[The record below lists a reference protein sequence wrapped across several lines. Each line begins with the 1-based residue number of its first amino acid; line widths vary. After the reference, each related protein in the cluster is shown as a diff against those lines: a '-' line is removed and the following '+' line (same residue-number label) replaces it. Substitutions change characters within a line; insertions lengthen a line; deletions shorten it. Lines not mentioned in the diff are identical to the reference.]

1 MKKFSVNSRKVRYG
15 GVTVAL
21 TALIIAVVVML
32 NVIFSML
39 SQRFLWYIDMT
50 PELLYTISDECI
62 DLIRN
67 GDDEFDTESPIEMV
81 DKIRAENKAYNAANS
96 LTAESKDYRNE
107 NVSINIIFCD
117 DIDVIQSNAMQRY
130 VYNSALEL
138 QKEFPDYINI
148 TNYNVIKNPS
158 AVSKY
163 KTTTNT
169 SIPSSSVIIEFGS
182 EFRVY
187 GITNFYTY
195 DSSSSSSEP
204 WAYDIEK
211 KFAAAILAVTRADSP
226 LACITNNHG
235 ESFLDYGLVN
245 TLVDAGYQI
254 EQLDL
259 STGDIPEDCRL
270 IVIYNPKSDFL
281 IKDGVSDIDE
291 INKLDA
297 FLDGTNSMM
306 VFMSPDSPVLPNLE
320 TYLEEWGI
328 SFDRYTDD
336 AGSKYPYMVKDSSQS
351 LTTDGFTIISEY
363 ASTAGPVS
371 SVTKDMR
378 SVPYPKNVIFSNAM
392 SISYSEVF
400 EPSHYTDTSDSA
412 NSFDYGHYYSNGVE
426 RSIYDLFV
434 TSPNAEAHAAGMV
447 VEKATEAN
455 PLRLMTLSVET
466 RNTQESNYSVISE
479 ASYVLACGS
488 TSFATDSLLQ
498 SSSYGNTDL
507 LLSVCRI
514 IGREP
519 VPVGLIPKPFADYD
533 IDNITTAQTTQ
544 YTVVLTVVPAVAAI
558 VAGAVVLIRRKNK

>member
-1 MKKFSVNSRKVRYG
+1 MKKISVNSRKFRYG
-15 GVTVAL
+15 GVTMAL
-21 TALIIAVVVML
+21 TALIIAVVVIV
-32 NVIFSML
+32 NVIFSAL

-81 DKIRAENKAYNAANS
+81 DKIRAENRAYNEANS
-96 LTAESKDYRNE
+96 LTPESADYKDE
-107 NVSINIIFCD
+107 DLSINIIFCD
-117 DIDVIQSNAMQRY
+117 DIDVLQSKAMQRY

-138 QKEFPDYINI
+138 QKEFPDHIKI
-148 TNYNVIKNPS
+148 TNHNVIRNPS

-169 SIPSSSVIIEFGS
+169 NIPSSSVIIEFGS

-187 GITNFYTY
+187 SITNFYTY
-195 DSSSSSSEP
+195 ESDSSEEP

-226 LACITNNHG
+226 VACITVNHG
-235 ESFLDYGLVN
+235 ESFADYGLVN
-245 TLVDAGYQI
+245 TLVDAGYEI
-254 EQLDL
+254 RELNLATDE
-259 STGDIPEDCRL
+259 IPEDCRL
-270 IVIYNPKSDFL
+270 IVVYNPKSDFL
-281 IKDGVSDIDE
+281 IKDGISDIDE

-306 VFMSPDSPVLPNLE
+306 VFMSPDSPVLTNFE

-328 SFDRYTDD
+328 SFDRYTDE
-336 AGSKYPYMVKDSSQS
+336 AGTEYPYMIKDSSQS
-351 LTTDGFTIISEY
+351 LTTDGFTVVSEY
-363 ASTAGPVS
+363 AASGPVS
-371 SVTKDMR
+371 SVTKDMKN
-378 SVPYPKNVIFSNAM
+378 VAYPKNVIFANAM
-392 SISYSEVF
+392 SISYSELYD
-400 EPSHYTDTSDSA
+400 PSHYTDEKDAA
-412 NSFDYGHYYSNGVE
+412 NSYDYGNYFSNGVE
-426 RSIYDLFV
+426 RNIYDLFV
-434 TSPNAEAHAAGMV
+434 TSDKAEAHAAGKV
-447 VEKATEAN
+447 VEKATEVN
-455 PLRLMTLSVET
+455 PLKLMTLSIET
-466 RNTQESNYSVISE
+466 RTTQESNYSVISE

-488 TSFATDSLLQ
+488 VNFATDSLLQ

-533 IDNITTAQTTQ
+533 IDNITTAEATQ

>member
-1 MKKFSVNSRKVRYG
+1 MKKISVNSRKFRYG
-15 GVTVAL
+15 GVTMAL
-21 TALIIAVVVML
+21 TALIIAVVVIV
-32 NVIFSML
+32 NVIFSAL

-81 DKIRAENKAYNAANS
+81 DKIRAENRAYNEANS
-96 LTAESKDYRNE
+96 LTPESADYKDE
-107 NVSINIIFCD
+107 DLSINIIFCD
-117 DIDVIQSNAMQRY
+117 DIDVLQSKAMQRY

-138 QKEFPDYINI
+138 QKEFPNHIKI
-148 TNYNVIKNPS
+148 TNHNVIRNPS

-169 SIPSSSVIIEFGS
+169 NIPSSSVIIEFGS

-187 GITNFYTY
+187 SITNFYTY
-195 DSSSSSSEP
+195 ESDSSEEP

-226 LACITNNHG
+226 VACITVNHG
-235 ESFLDYGLVN
+235 ESFADYGLVN
-245 TLVDAGYQI
+245 TLVDAGYEI
-254 EQLDL
+254 RELNLATDE
-259 STGDIPEDCRL
+259 IPEDCRL
-270 IVIYNPKSDFL
+270 IVVYNPKSDFL
-281 IKDGVSDIDE
+281 IKDGISDIDE

-306 VFMSPDSPVLPNLE
+306 VFMSPDSPVLTNFE

-328 SFDRYTDD
+328 SFDRYTDE
-336 AGSKYPYMVKDSSQS
+336 AGSEYPYMIKDSSQS
-351 LTTDGFTIISEY
+351 LTTDGFTVVSEY
-363 ASTAGPVS
+363 AASGPVS
-371 SVTKDMR
+371 SVTKDMKN
-378 SVPYPKNVIFSNAM
+378 VAYPKNVIFSNAM
-392 SISYSEVF
+392 SISYSELYD
-400 EPSHYTDTSDSA
+400 PSHYTDEKDAA
-412 NSFDYGHYYSNGVE
+412 NSYDYGNYFSNGVE
-426 RSIYDLFV
+426 RNIYDLFV
-434 TSPNAEAHAAGMV
+434 TSDKAEAHAAGKV
-447 VEKATEAN
+447 VEKATEVN
-455 PLRLMTLSVET
+455 PLKLMTLSIET
-466 RNTQESNYSVISE
+466 RTTQESNYSVISE

-488 TSFATDSLLQ
+488 VNFATDSLLQ

-533 IDNITTAQTTQ
+533 IDNITTAEATQ

>member
-1 MKKFSVNSRKVRYG
+1 MKKISVNSRKFRYG
-15 GVTVAL
+15 GVTMAL
-21 TALIIAVVVML
+21 TALIIAVVVIV
-32 NVIFSML
+32 NVIFSAL

-81 DKIRAENKAYNAANS
+81 DKIRAENRAYNEANS
-96 LTAESKDYRNE
+96 LTPESADYKDE
-107 NVSINIIFCD
+107 DLSINIIFCD
-117 DIDVIQSNAMQRY
+117 DIDVLQSKAMQRY

-138 QKEFPDYINI
+138 QKEFPDHIKI
-148 TNYNVIKNPS
+148 TNHNVIRNPS

-169 SIPSSSVIIEFGS
+169 NIPSSSVIIEFGS

-187 GITNFYTY
+187 SITNFYTY
-195 DSSSSSSEP
+195 ESDSAETP

-226 LACITNNHG
+226 VACITVNHG
-235 ESFLDYGLVN
+235 ESFADYGLVN
-245 TLVDAGYQI
+245 TLVDAGYEI
-254 EQLDL
+254 RELNLATDE
-259 STGDIPEDCRL
+259 IPEDCRL
-270 IVIYNPKSDFL
+270 IVVYNPKSDFL
-281 IKDGVSDIDE
+281 IKDGISDIDE

-306 VFMSPDSPVLPNLE
+306 VFMSPDSPVLTNFE

-328 SFDRYTDD
+328 SFDRYTDE
-336 AGSKYPYMVKDSSQS
+336 AGTEYPYMIKDSSQS
-351 LTTDGFTIISEY
+351 LTTDGFTVVSEY
-363 ASTAGPVS
+363 AASGPVS
-371 SVTKDMR
+371 SVTKDMKN
-378 SVPYPKNVIFSNAM
+378 VAYPKNVIFSNAM
-392 SISYSEVF
+392 SISYSELYD
-400 EPSHYTDTSDSA
+400 PSHYTDEKDAA
-412 NSFDYGHYYSNGVE
+412 NSYDYGNYFSNGVE
-426 RSIYDLFV
+426 RNIYDLFV
-434 TSPNAEAHAAGMV
+434 TSDKAEAHAAGKV
-447 VEKATEAN
+447 VEKATEVN
-455 PLRLMTLSVET
+455 PLKLMTLSIET
-466 RNTQESNYSVISE
+466 RTTQESNYSVLSE

-488 TSFATDSLLQ
+488 VNFATDSLLQ

-533 IDNITTAQTTQ
+533 IDNITTAEATQ

>member
-1 MKKFSVNSRKVRYG
+1 MKKFSVNSRKIRYG

-21 TALIIAVVVML
+21 TALIIAVVVIF

-50 PELLYTISDECI
+50 PELLYTISDDCI

-81 DKIRAENKAYNAANS
+81 DKIRAENKAYNEANS
-96 LTAESKDYRNE
+96 LTSESADYKDE
-107 NVSINIIFCD
+107 NASINIIFCD
-117 DIDVIQSNAMQRY
+117 DIDVLQSNAMQRY

-138 QKEFPDYINI
+138 QKEFPDHINI
-148 TNYNVIKNPS
+148 TNYNVIRNPS

-187 GITNFYTY
+187 GIANFYTY
-195 DSSSSSSEP
+195 DSGSESTEP

-226 LACITNNHG
+226 VACITRNHG
-235 ESFLDYGLVN
+235 EEFSDSGLMN

-254 EQLDL
+254 ELIDL
-259 STGDIPEDCRL
+259 STSEIPEDCRL

-281 IKDGVSDIDE
+281 IKDGISDIDE

-306 VFMSPDSPVLPNLE
+306 VFMSPDSPILSNLE

-328 SFDRYTDD
+328 SFDRYTDE
-336 AGSKYPYMVKDSSQS
+336 AGSEYPYMIKDPSQA

-363 ASTAGPVS
+363 ASTNSPVS
-371 SVTKDMR
+371 SVTKDMTN
-378 SVPYPKNVIFSNAM
+378 VPYPKNVIFSNAM
-392 SISYSEVF
+392 SISYSEF
-400 EPSHYTDTSDSA
+400 YDPSHYTDEKDATKSY
-412 NSFDYGHYYSNGVE
+412 DYGHYFSNGVE
-426 RSIYDLFV
+426 RNIYDLFV
-434 TSPNAEAHAAGMV
+434 TSDKAEAHAAGKV
-447 VEKATEAN
+447 VEKATEVT
-455 PLRLMTLSVET
+455 PLKLMTLSVET
-466 RNTQESNYSVISE
+466 RTTQESNYSVISE

-488 TSFATDSLLQ
+488 TKFATDSLLQ

-533 IDNITTAQTTQ
+533 IDNITTAETTQ
-544 YTVVLTVVPAVAAI
+544 YTIVLTAVPAVAAI